1 MRESGILMHISSLP
15 GPCGIGTMGSAAYH
29 FVDFLEQAG
38 QSCWQIL
45 PLTPTG
51 YGDSPYQSFCSSAGN
66 PYLID
71 LDLLVKQGLLKPEEL
86 QKIDWGNNPRR
97 VDFGIQFQ
105 NRLAVLDLAYSRFVP
120 DEKFQ
125 AFISEN
131 QEWLEDY
138 ALFMALKE
146 EYEGKSWLEWPEPV
160 RLRDPDALAEKRKSL
175 SGQIQQHFFQQYVFS
190 CQWKAL
196 RRYANEKGIR
206 IIGDVPIYVPLDSA
220 DVWANPTLFQLD
232 EQRRPKL
239 VAGCP
244 PDAFSADGQLW
255 GNPLFD
261 WQAMADTG
269 YRWWI
274 RRLKVAAGLYDVV
287 RLDHFRGFESYWA
300 IPAGEDTAKNGAWL
314 KGPGM
319 NFLRAIRK
327 ALPDLDFI
335 AEDLGYVTDQ
345 VRQMQLEFGY
355 PGMKVMEFAFD
366 SREAGNYLPHLYPVE
381 SVVYTGTHDNVT
393 LKQWFDEAAPE
404 DIAYAKAYLGLNSEE
419 GYTWGMIRGAMSSV
433 SRLCMVQMQDYLEL
447 GKEGRMNYPGT
458 LSSDNWTW
466 RAPDGFDSLALAEKI
481 QAMTRLYGRLAT
493 CPAKSP
499 SGN

>member
-1 MRESGILMHISSLP
+1 MRECGILMHISSLP
-15 GPCGIGTMGSAAYH
+15 GPYGIGTMGRAAYH
-29 FVDFLEQAG
+29 FVDFLVEAG

-71 LDLLVKQGLLKPEEL
+71 LELLVEQGLLKPEEL
-86 QKIDWGNNPRR
+86 QKVNWGEDPRR
-97 VDFGIQFQ
+97 VDFGIQFR
-105 NRLAVLDLAYSRFVP
+105 NRPAVLDLAFSRFVP
-120 DEKFQ
+120 GEAYR
-125 AFISEN
+125 AFVREN
-131 QEWLEDY
+131 REWLEDY

-146 EYEGKSWLEWPEPV
+146 ENGGRTWLEWPEPV
-160 RLRDPDALAEKRKSL
+160 RLRDPEALADKRKTL
-175 SGQIQQHFFQQYVFS
+175 DGQIQRHVFRQYVFF

-196 RRYANEKGIR
+196 RSYAREKGIR

-232 EQRRPKL
+232 EQRRPRM

-274 RRLKVAAGLYDVV
+274 HRLKMAAGLYDAV

-300 IPAGEDTAKNGAWL
+300 IPAGETTAQNGTWR

-319 NFLRAIRK
+319 DFLGAVRE

-335 AEDLGYVTDQ
+335 AEDLGYVTEQ
-345 VRQMQLEFGY
+345 VRQMQLDFGY

-393 LKQWFDEAAPE
+393 LKQWFDEAAPA
-404 DIAYAKAYLGLNSEE
+404 DIAYARAYLGLNSQE
-419 GYTWGMIRGAMSSV
+419 GYVWGMIRGAMSSV

-447 GKEGRMNYPGT
+447 GREGRMNFPGT
-458 LSSDNWTW
+458 LSPRNWTW
-466 RAPDGFDSLALAEKI
+466 RAESGFDSRALAGRLLEL
-481 QAMTRLYGRLAT
+481 ARLYGREKT
-493 CPAKSP
+493 RT
-499 SGN
+499 

>member
-1 MRESGILMHISSLP
+1 
-15 GPCGIGTMGSAAYH
+15 
-29 FVDFLEQAG
+29 
-38 QSCWQIL
+38 
-45 PLTPTG
+45 
-51 YGDSPYQSFCSSAGN
+51 
-66 PYLID
+66 
-71 LDLLVKQGLLKPEEL
+71 
-86 QKIDWGNNPRR
+86 
-97 VDFGIQFQ
+97 
-105 NRLAVLDLAYSRFVP
+105 
-120 DEKFQ
+120 
-125 AFISEN
+125 
-131 QEWLEDY
+131 
-138 ALFMALKE
+138 MA
-146 EYEGKSWLEWPEPV
+146 
-160 RLRDPDALAEKRKSL
+160 
-175 SGQIQQHFFQQYVFS
+175 
-190 CQWKAL
+190 
-196 RRYANEKGIR
+196 N
-206 IIGDVPIYVPLDSA
+206 
-220 DVWANPTLFQLD
+220 
-232 EQRRPKL
+232 
-239 VAGCP
+239 
-244 PDAFSADGQLW
+244 
-255 GNPLFD
+255 
-261 WQAMADTG
+261 TG

-300 IPAGEDTAKNGAWL
+300 IPAGEDTAKNGTWL

-319 NFLRAIRK
+319 NFLGAIRK

-493 CPAKSP
+493 CPEKSRT
-499 SGN
+499 GQ